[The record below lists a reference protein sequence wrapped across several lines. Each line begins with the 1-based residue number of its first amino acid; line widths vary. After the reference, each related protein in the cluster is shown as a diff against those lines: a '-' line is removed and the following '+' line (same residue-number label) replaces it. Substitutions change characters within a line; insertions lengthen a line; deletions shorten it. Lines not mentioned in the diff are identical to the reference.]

1 MLEGTPHLST
11 VLACVI
17 CCLRSSFAWAAWV
30 NAVKRLAVFIRSA
43 LIFRLD
49 QRITCLLLPHTI
61 IDEDT
66 EPTVEEMIGCREQ
79 ADLAIKLWD
88 RSNFVSALFLG

>member
-1 MLEGTPHLST
+1 MLEGTPHPST

-49 QRITCLLLPHTI
+49 QRITCLLLLHTN
-61 IDEDT
+61 IDEDI
-66 EPTVEEMIGCREQ
+66 EPTVEEMVGCCKQ
-79 ADLAIKLWD
+79 ADLARKSWD
-88 RSNFVSALFLG
+88 RSNVVLTVLLG